1 MSNVTLEIGG
11 RSYRVACADGQEDH
25 IASLGRAIDA
35 KLEGMGSSAGQNEPR
50 TLLFAALLLA
60 DEIFE
65 LKNKPAPAPID
76 ETPDVTPQL
85 EALADR
91 LENLA
96 AHLEA

>member
-25 IASLGRAIDA
+25 IASLGRTIDA
-35 KLEGMGSSAGQNEPR
+35 KLEGMGNAAHQNEPR

-65 LKNKPAPAPID
+65 LKNRPAPVPAD
-76 ETPDVTPQL
+76 ENPEVAPQL